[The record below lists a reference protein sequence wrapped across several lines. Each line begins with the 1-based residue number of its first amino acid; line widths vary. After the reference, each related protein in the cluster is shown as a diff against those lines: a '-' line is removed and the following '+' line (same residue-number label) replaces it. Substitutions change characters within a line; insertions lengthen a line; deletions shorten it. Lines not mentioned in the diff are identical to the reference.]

1 MFVPVT
7 PVEIPTGTL
16 NAWRDIHI
24 SDYIDVPGVGPT
36 GVLMR
41 VYVTGIYSGVTF
53 GVRKKGSTD
62 SRIGELRIGNKHI
75 TQAACGVDS
84 SGYFQIYEG
93 SDVYGGDGLRFD
105 IIGYTTTGTEFFTN
119 AIDISPT
126 SANVWTTK
134 DLSLYC
140 PSAVGVML
148 AFTGISVKYPVGAR
162 PYGSTDGYIA
172 DIYGNDGALAVLG
185 CSANQAIDVFLYN
198 ISYTKCYLIGYIVY
212 GSGVFQINGTDV
224 TPTLNTWSDLT
235 ALDSSAAFG
244 VYEYT
249 PANDYSFGMRAKGD
263 AEALV
268 LATYHCWWLAPCNED
283 AVCQA
288 YVGGATLRF
297 LGYLPAIAVAA
308 ASGNIMIGECWV
320 G

>member
-7 PVEIPTGTL
+7 PVEIPEGL
-16 NAWRDIHI
+16 LDAWRDIHI
-24 SDYIDVPGVGPT
+24 SDLINVPGVGLT

-41 VYVTGIYSGVTF
+41 VYVTGTRSGVSF

-62 SRIGELRIGNKHI
+62 NRVGELKVSTKHI

-84 SGYFQIYEG
+84 DGYFQIYDG
-93 SDVYGGDGLRFD
+93 TDIYGDKGLRFD

-119 AIDISPT
+119 AIDVSPT
-126 SANVWTTK
+126 SASTWTAK
-134 DLSLYC
+134 DVSLHC

-148 AFTGISVKYPVGAR
+148 SFQSGVVLYPVGAR
-162 PYGSTDGYIA
+162 PNGSTDGYTA
-172 DIYGNDGALAVLG
+172 NVYGNDGALAVLG
-185 CSANQAIDVFLYN
+185 CSANQVVDVWLYN
-198 ISYTKCYLIGYIVY
+198 VSVQKCYLIGYIVY
-212 GSGVFQINGTDV
+212 GSGVFQTNGTDV

-249 PANDYSFGMRAKGD
+249 PANDYSFRMRAKGD
-263 AEALV
+263 TEDLAY
-268 LATYHCWWLAPCNED
+268 ATYHCWWLAPCNED
-283 AVCQA
+283 AICQA

-297 LGYLPAIAVAA
+297 LGYLPAVAVAS